1 MERKNRK
8 LDNKSRTR
16 ELLFNT
22 VIIGIGKFSTQII
35 GFLFIPI
42 YTSILSTSE
51 YGTYDYL
58 LAIAGFITPL
68 ITLLMEESMFRFL
81 IDCKSDEERTSV
93 LSNTVVFCVL
103 STGVW
108 CLVIGIIGT
117 ILKMSYLYSFLF
129 YIVSVVVVSLR
140 NSLTRGLSKIKL
152 YSFSSFA
159 TSVLVI
165 IFNIILVFLMRL
177 GVYGLLYANI
187 SANIISSLVTIFFL
201 KNDLDISIRLC
212 TLRKIKE
219 MMLFSIPLVPNSISW
234 NIIDTSDRMI
244 ISAFL
249 GSHFNGIFSM
259 AHKFP
264 VIINSINS
272 FFYTAWKETSAKVL
286 NDSNPKEFYNMI
298 YKKYDVF
305 GKSIVVGVTTV
316 LPIIFPMLVKNE
328 FAASYVYVPILLV
341 AIYLANMAGFFGG
354 IFSAYKDT
362 KIMGTTTAV
371 AALINVGID
380 FLLITKIGL
389 WAAAYSTLASNFYVY
404 ISRKKGVKK
413 HVELLLDKK
422 ENWVLY
428 ALFIVSTVVYYSKIS
443 MIIRCVYLLLV
454 GCVLVRLNISLFMR
468 IPMFDK
474 IFYYIEKRRKK

>member
-1 MERKNRK
+1 M
-8 LDNKSRTR
+8 DNKSRTR

-42 YTSILSTSE
+42 YTSILTTSE

-81 IDCKSDEERTSV
+81 IDCKTEKERTSV
-93 LSNTVVFCVL
+93 LSNTVVFCGI
-103 STGVW
+103 STGIW
-108 CLVIGIIGT
+108 CLIIGIVGT
-117 ILKMSYLYSFLF
+117 IFEMNYLKSFLF

-140 NSLTRGLSKIKL
+140 NSLTRGLSKIKM

-165 IFNIILVFLMRL
+165 LFNIILVFMMKL

-187 SANIISSLVTIFFL
+187 SANIISSLVTFFFL
-201 KNDLDISIRLC
+201 RNDLNISIRLC
-212 TLRKIKE
+212 KLRKIKE

-244 ISAFL
+244 ISAFM

-305 GKSIVVGVTTV
+305 GKSIVVGVITV
-316 LPIIFPMLVKNE
+316 LPIIFPLLVKNE
-328 FAASYVYVPILLV
+328 FAESYVYVPVLLV

-389 WAAAYSTLASNFYVY
+389 WAAAYSTLVSNFYVY
-404 ISRKKGVKK
+404 ISRKIGVRK
-413 HVELLLDKK
+413 HVELLLNKK
-422 ENWVLY
+422 DDCILYVL
-428 ALFIVSTVVYYSKIS
+428 LIGSIIVYYSGIS
-443 MIIRCVYLLLV
+443 ISLRCVYLLLV
-454 GCVLVRLNISLFMR
+454 GCVLIRLNISLFMG
-468 IPMFDK
+468 IPIFDK
-474 IFYYIEKRRKK
+474 IFHYIRKRRKK